1 MMRSIPFALFFAIP
15 VLGLAQ
21 MAENENHLQGIRYV
35 HMNVDTS
42 EASGIKPSD
51 QLDLSDIVE
60 LQLRRAEIDLRP
72 FVVNEPEG
80 NVPLVL
86 VKIDTN
92 SRASAGEFELVL
104 EVHDFVT
111 IDRNDETTVATIFE
125 MKRRA
130 AGSTGSAQIEAIKS
144 ELRDMMTEFTTIF
157 RRQNS

>member
-1 MMRSIPFALFFAIP
+1 MKYGLLSLLL
-15 VLGLAQ
+15 VLPLLLSAQ
-21 MAENENHLQGIRYV
+21 SVDNEGHLKGIRYV

-42 EASGIKPSD
+42 EAAGIKPSD

-72 FVVNEPEG
+72 FVMNEPEG
-80 NVPLVL
+80 NIPLVL

-92 SRASAGEFELVL
+92 SRASVGEFELVL

-111 IDRNDETTVATIFE
+111 IDRNNETTVATIFE

-130 AGSTGSAQIEAIKS
+130 AGATGSAQIEAIKS

-157 RRQNS
+157 RRQNP